1 MDTTNPQTEDSSLPP
16 AAVATP
22 APVPTIGPPQRVI
35 LPPGTKLP
43 ISDSA
48 LELALRE
55 CGAVAADATVTVHSK
70 EELFGGFNSQ
80 VLKFHIEPII
90 IKSIN
95 CGEPLEAEVVP
106 IASIIVKICT
116 KMPGNYSFANEQ
128 LFYANASKHLPC
140 ISPTSVSFRVPA
152 VYCIKEMGKHFVFVL
167 EDLGDGGKFTKLP
180 QQLGCNLEQAQLI
193 AVALARFHA
202 HNWVEDPSTEAEN
215 TLQSRCPYALDDK
228 LLAIFANMMTGNAE
242 EFIEHFKDNLILV
255 PEGLQSRLQHLVSI
269 CVDKFTT
276 CVQALRTKNVTLLH
290 GDARAANYFLET
302 GAHGITV
309 VAIDWQGFNIGSG
322 PAELAYF
329 LSMSVQSKVLRD
341 HEQLLLRLY
350 FDTLITCSG
359 TTSLSTLS
367 FDTFYRSYLLGLA
380 VCLSVP
386 FLTRRLVKDGKKYAA
401 KPTTAPHMQSIM
413 QTALRAYADIG
424 PMLDRWVYLCLHM
437 HVSEIEQVLNE
448 L

>member
-1 MDTTNPQTEDSSLPP
+1 MDTSNPQTEDSSLP
-16 AAVATP
+16 AAAATP
-22 APVPTIGPPQRVI
+22 SPVPTAGPPQRVI

-48 LELALRE
+48 LELVLRE
-55 CGAVAADATVTVHSK
+55 CGAVAAHATVTVHSK

-90 IKSIN
+90 IKAIN
-95 CGEPLEAEVVP
+95 CGEPVDREIVP
-106 IASIIVKICT
+106 IASIIVKVCS
-116 KMPGNYSFANEQ
+116 KMPGNNSFANEQ

-140 ISPTSVSFRVPA
+140 MSSTSVNIRVPA
-152 VYCIKEMGKHFVFVL
+152 IYCVKEMGKHLMFVL
-167 EDLGDGGKFTKLP
+167 EDLSDGEKFTKLP
-180 QQLGCNLEQAQLI
+180 QQLGSNLVQARHI
-193 AVALARFHA
+193 AIALARFHA
-202 HNWVEDPSTEAEN
+202 HNWVDDPSTETEN

-228 LLAIFANMMTGNAE
+228 LLAIFANMMTGNGE
-242 EFIEHFKDNLILV
+242 EFSEHFEDNLILV

-276 CVQALRTKNVTLLH
+276 CVQALRKKNVTLLH

-329 LSMSVQSKVLRD
+329 LSMSVQSEVLRD

-359 TTSLSTLS
+359 NTSLSALS

-386 FLTRRLVKDGKKYAA
+386 LLTLRLVKDGKKYAA

-437 HVSEIEQVLNE
+437 HVSEIEKVLNE